1 LTHLRGGNG
10 GGGVCGSR
18 ILWQLQV
25 SKGKQSRNIV
35 AIASVKRKKT
45 M

>member
-1 LTHLRGGNG
+1 MVVVGFVALE
-10 GGGVCGSR
+10 

-35 AIASVKRKKT
+35 AIASVKRKKKCRILW
-45 M
+45 